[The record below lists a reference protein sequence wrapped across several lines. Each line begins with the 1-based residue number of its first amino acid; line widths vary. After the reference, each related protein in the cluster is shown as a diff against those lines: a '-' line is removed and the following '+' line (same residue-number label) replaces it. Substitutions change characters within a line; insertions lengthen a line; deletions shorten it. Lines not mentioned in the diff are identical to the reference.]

1 MRPTASLLLALTGS
15 VLIAGGAAASTV
27 SIDGDTLRYDAAP
40 GEFNELNISLQSGE
54 FTVQEGEG
62 GPSVPVTAQPPCE
75 VSAKTLIGAF
85 CPPAGVNRIAVSLGD
100 ENDYVGIG
108 GISATDYPTTI
119 DLGDGADRVFGG
131 PQADDVHG
139 GPGNDTIKGNEGRD
153 VLSGDGGDDMID
165 AADAL
170 PDQIACG
177 PGTDDVDA
185 DFVDVVADDCE
196 LVNIGP
202 GQPQQVTLRDPAPS
216 PLSTL
221 QTRGLRAHLICPAA
235 CVARAQLLLPAVAGA
250 SSATLADAARTT
262 RLVATG
268 RARRNAAGGLTVVTC
283 LRRGAAQRL
292 RHLRPAHLTL
302 RTTVTIRSSTTI
314 LQRFVHVRF

>member
-1 MRPTASLLLALTGS
+1 MRPTPIVLLALTASLLG
-15 VLIAGGAAASTV
+15 AGGTAASTV

-54 FTVQEGEG
+54 FIVQEGFG
-62 GPSVPVTAQPPCE
+62 SLSVPVIAQPPCE
-75 VSAKTLIGAF
+75 ASPKTLIGAL
-85 CPPAGVNRIAVSLGD
+85 CPPTGVNRIAVSVGD

-108 GISATDYPTTI
+108 GDYVTTI

-131 PQADDVHG
+131 PQADDVRG
-139 GPGNDTIKGNEGRD
+139 GPGNDTIRGNGGRD
-153 VLSGDGGDDMID
+153 VLSGDRGDDMIE

-177 PGTDDVDA
+177 PGIDDVNA
-185 DFVDVVADDCE
+185 DFVDAVADDCE

-202 GQPQQVTLRDPAPS
+202 GQPQQITLRDPAPT

-250 SSATLADAARTT
+250 SATLAGASRAT

-268 RARRNAAGGLTVVTC
+268 RARRNAAGGLTVVTS
-283 LRRGAAQRL
+283 LRRGGAQRL
-292 RHLRPAHLTL
+292 RRLRPAHLTL
-302 RTTVTIRSSTTI
+302 RTTVTVRSSTTI
-314 LQRFVHVRF
+314 LQRFVHVRS